1 MELDNKTSYLL
12 LFTALLLVRSGRAS
26 PATALRVMPLSGRSR
41 RLAEL
46 IATGRR
52 NPPYARPEQVEQ
64 NAQEQANGA
73 GENRPMASERG
84 DLVQP
89 HFGNQ
94 YVSAPGVA
102 A

>member
-1 MELDNKTSYLL
+1 MELDNKASYLL

-26 PATALRVMPLSGRSR
+26 PATALRVVPLSGRSR

-52 NPPYARPEQVEQ
+52 NPPYEMPEQFEQ

-73 GENRPMASERG
+73 GENRLIARERG
-84 DLVQP
+84 NLMHP
-89 HFGNQ
+89 RFGSQ
-94 YVSAPGVA
+94 HVSGPGVA